1 MADPFTRFTKGW
13 VPETFPFCMAFGN
26 EVEILRPELLA
37 MAEAHVRIPM
47 LGQRESL
54 MSPDGRDVIYE
65 LLRKWRNTP
74 TLKSQTPR
82 F

>member
-1 MADPFTRFTKGW
+1 
-13 VPETFPFCMAFGN
+13 MAFGN

-47 LGQRESL
+47 LGQKESL
-54 MSPDGRDVIYE
+54 NVRPAGGIVIYE